1 MDEKSGQQ
9 SNLPWWRY
17 LKHPSL
23 ALMLTAGAQ
32 SQLAN
37 KQAVTGSLSSSFIM
51 SQQRNTT
58 IQKCHYTKDSHVV
71 CTPEEWI
78 VVLQKPRWPTS
89 WAATLMGSAREE
101 QKRSFFFYVRAAA
114 HKAACH
120 TTARQPQSF
129 FLPTCKERILCAF
142 HIWRILWT
150 RKLSLSP
157 FQALCRHEPF
167 LKNFKA
173 QLLSDSQCPR
183 QPWQSVSTLP
193 PRNNRTH
200 KHRLFPADSQ
210 LLTSP
215 CAELRVNLR
224 QGSPGLLTTPKS
236 RPSLETSYTAQQ
248 AAIQVRL
255 KVGIPSCD
263 FTRAHA
269 WIWYRP
275 VILSVRQTREI
286 CLLGYTLVKQSSAGC
301 NNEWLSA
308 VQPLHT
314 NARGSW
320 SPTAAGRQHVKAAFR
335 HETPQMPS
343 GEPAKAPTAA
353 SQTNTSLLQC
363 EISQGRCVTWSAAM

>member
-1 MDEKSGQQ
+1 MTLPKTSISGPNVDRGCTIAAGKQTSGDKFIVKQFYYVTAEKYYYPKMSLHKRQPC
-9 SNLPWWRY
+9 SMYTWR
-17 LKHPSL
+17 
-23 ALMLTAGAQ
+23 M
-32 SQLAN
+32 N
-37 KQAVTGSLSSSFIM
+37 SSIA
-51 SQQRNTT
+51 
-58 IQKCHYTKDSHVV
+58 K
-71 CTPEEWI
+71 
-78 VVLQKPRWPTS
+78 
-89 WAATLMGSAREE
+89 ATLTNLLSCNTDGISQGRTETLV
-101 QKRSFFFYVRAAA
+101 FFFYVRAAA